1 MQLQVPM
8 IKQKNFQKNS
18 FLLIETILALI
29 IVSIILSAFFKLLI
43 NNNDNTYEDL
53 IKNQN
58 EVILN
63 QTISNFQNYKFINN
77 DK

>member
-1 MQLQVPM
+1 MQLKVPM

-29 IVSIILSAFFKLLI
+29 IVSIILSSFFKLLL

>member
-1 MQLQVPM
+1 MQLLVPM

>member
-29 IVSIILSAFFKLLI
+29 ILSIILSAFFKLLI

-63 QTISNFQNYKFINN
+63 QTISNSQNYKFINN